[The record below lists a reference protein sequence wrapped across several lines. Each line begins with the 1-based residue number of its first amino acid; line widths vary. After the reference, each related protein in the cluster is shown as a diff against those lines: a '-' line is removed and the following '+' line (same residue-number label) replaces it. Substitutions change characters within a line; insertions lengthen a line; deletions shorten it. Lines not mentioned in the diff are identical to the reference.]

1 MSNFYADVIA
11 PLNMS
16 LGLVLV
22 LTGQFLSEL
31 GLSLTGIGI
40 IMVVGF
46 TMISYQLKD
55 MSNK

>member
-1 MSNFYADVIA
+1 MSNFYVDIIA